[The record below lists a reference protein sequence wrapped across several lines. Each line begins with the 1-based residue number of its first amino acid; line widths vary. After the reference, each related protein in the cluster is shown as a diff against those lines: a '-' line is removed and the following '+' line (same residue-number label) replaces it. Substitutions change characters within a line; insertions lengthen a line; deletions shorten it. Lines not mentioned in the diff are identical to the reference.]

1 MHCEPIA
8 GGITINMTRSC
19 FRKAEISMSA
29 TLLLSA
35 IMLLSNIM
43 LLSVI
48 LKPLKLVATIFQRPE
63 KLVDKKLVDKKN

>member
-1 MHCEPIA
+1 MDCEPIA

-19 FRKAEISMSA
+19 FRRAEISMSA

-35 IMLLSNIM
+35 IMLLDVIM

-48 LKPLKLVATIFQRPE
+48 FKLFRHPQKIVATIFLRP
-63 KLVDKKLVDKKN
+63 KKISR

>member
-1 MHCEPIA
+1 MDCEPIA

-29 TLLLSA
+29 TLLLGA
-35 IMLLSNIM
+35 IMLLDVIM

-48 LKPLKLVATIFQRPE
+48 FKPFRHPLKLVATNFQRPE
-63 KLVDKKLVDKKN
+63 KN